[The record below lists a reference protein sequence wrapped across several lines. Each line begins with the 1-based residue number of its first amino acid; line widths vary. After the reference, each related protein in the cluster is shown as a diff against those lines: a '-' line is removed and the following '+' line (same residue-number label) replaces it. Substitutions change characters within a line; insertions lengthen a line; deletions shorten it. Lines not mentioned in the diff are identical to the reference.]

1 MIRIKLADGTVLDEN
16 VKSIEIDTRLG
27 TLFAEPKTA
36 KDYPGFYVSLRRPD
50 GHEFNPM
57 LVEVDQ
63 DDLAEEPMLEMHY
76 WSPEQHYDD
85 PVWNV
90 HLSAGQIDS
99 TWKERDHV

>member
-1 MIRIKLADGTVLDEN
+1 MVRIKLADGTVLEEN
-16 VKSIEIDTRLG
+16 VKAVEIDTKLG

-36 KDYPGFYVSLRRPD
+36 NDYPGFYVSLRRPD

-63 DDLAEEPMLEMHY
+63 DEGWGDEPEMKMHY
-76 WSPEQHYDD
+76 WSPESHFND

-90 HLSAGQIDS
+90 SLTAAKIDS
-99 TWKERDHV
+99 TWKE

>member
-1 MIRIKLADGTVLDEN
+1 MMRIVYKDGTWDADESVKAIAIETKLGVLY
-16 VKSIEIDTRLG
+16 
-27 TLFAEPKTA
+27 AEPREN

-63 DDLAEEPMLEMHY
+63 DEGWGDEPEMKMHY
-76 WSPEQHYDD
+76 WSPESHFND

-90 HLSAGQIDS
+90 SLTAEQIDS
-99 TWKERDHV
+99 TWKE